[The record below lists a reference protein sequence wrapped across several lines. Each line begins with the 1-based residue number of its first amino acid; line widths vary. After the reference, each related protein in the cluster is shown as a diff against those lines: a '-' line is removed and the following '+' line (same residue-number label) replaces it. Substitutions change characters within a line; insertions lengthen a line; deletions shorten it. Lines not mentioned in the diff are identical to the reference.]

1 MKYWI
6 CISINVSNA
15 FHSSTIVKMF
25 DWSIEQF
32 VCGMFRLWTRLTGSR
47 SSTDGSTVCAL
58 LLDQHYFTTQT
69 VASLGLAGSVSFYR
83 ISLGLGGR
91 GRGTAVFWR
100 PPVAADYDSS
110 PPVHRSEAAATRCE
124 RTLDCTLIQNQLR
137 TEETGATSRK
147 QRTAASVYR

>member
-1 MKYWI
+1 
-6 CISINVSNA
+6 
-15 FHSSTIVKMF
+15 MF

-32 VCGMFRLWTRLTGSR
+32 ACVCGMFRLWTRLTGSR
-47 SSTDGSTVCAL
+47 SSADGSTVCAL

-91 GRGTAVFWR
+91 GRGAAVFWR

-110 PPVHRSEAAATRCE
+110 PPLRGRRDALWEDLGPHADSEPAPHRREGRDVVETTHSRE
-124 RTLDCTLIQNQLR
+124 RLPVISSRLDLWTCL
-137 TEETGATSRK
+137 
-147 QRTAASVYR
+147 